1 MALKIKKN
9 DNVEVIAGKEKG
21 KRGKI
26 LLLFP
31 AENRVIIEKIN
42 MVKKHS
48 RPSGQTK
55 QGGIV
60 EKEAKINLSNVMLIC
75 GKCNKGVRVGYK
87 ILESG
92 EKVRICRSCSEE
104 IDKA

>member
-9 DNVEVIAGKEKG
+9 DNVEIVAGKEKG

-31 AENRVIIEKIN
+31 DENRVIIEKIN

-60 EKEAKINLSNVMLIC
+60 EKEGKINLSNVMLIC

-92 EKVRICRSCSEE
+92 EKVRICRSCNEE